1 MDTTPQPILHQF
13 QQLIL
18 KIVIAQVSEHLD
30 TEALGQ
36 KKEILAVIVILK
48 YELHGLQTIQKTQH
62 SCLVFLSRT
71 MICHLKETVSFSAF
85 PVLLS

>member
-48 YELHGLQTIQKTQH
+48 HELHRLQTIKKTQH
-62 SCLVFLSRT
+62 TCLVFLSRT
-71 MICHLKETVSFSAF
+71 MICHLKETREF
-85 PVLLS
+85 